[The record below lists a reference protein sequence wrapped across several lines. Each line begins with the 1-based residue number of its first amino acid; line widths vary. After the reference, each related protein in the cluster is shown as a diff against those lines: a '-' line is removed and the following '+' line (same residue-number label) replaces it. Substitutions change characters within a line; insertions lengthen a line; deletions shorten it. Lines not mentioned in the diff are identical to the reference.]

1 MTEENIH
8 QVAGLASDFN
18 LLNLR
23 LPPLNHNQYIEDVLA
38 LAEGKTGKEMAII
51 ILCNDKVLRETV
63 QGIGKKINKGRKPW
77 DRVPV
82 VVANP
87 NTKNWQEKIVGFMAA
102 VWVFAE
108 KGIPEDQISW
118 ISELYGT
125 RAKL

>member
-1 MTEENIH
+1 MTEENIQ

-63 QGIGKKINKGRKPW
+63 QDIGKKINNSRNPW
-77 DRVPV
+77 DKVPIV
-82 VVANP
+82 VVNP
-87 NTKNWQEKIVGFMAA
+87 HRKHWQEKIVGFYCD

-108 KGIPEDQISW
+108 KWIPEDQISW

>member
-1 MTEENIH
+1 MTEENIQ

-18 LLNLR
+18 MLNLR

-63 QGIGKKINKGRKPW
+63 QDIGKKINNSRKPW
-77 DRVPV
+77 DKVPIKAISQKQRDWQTRV
-82 VVANP
+82 
-87 NTKNWQEKIVGFMAA
+87 VGFMCD